1 MNNWISKMAH
11 RHDAAGQTD
20 TEKKDQISLILEG
33 LGGKD
38 NIMEAGCC
46 STRLRVRLK
55 DQQNVDEVLLKESG
69 AAAIFNRGN
78 ELQIVYGFASVTIS
92 RHLNNLLKS

>member
-1 MNNWISKMAH
+1 MDNRISKIFQKH
-11 RHDAAGQTD
+11 VTAGQPEST
-20 TEKKDQISLILEG
+20 KKDQISIILEG

-55 DQQNVDEVLLKESG
+55 DQQIVDEALLKESG
-69 AAAIFNRGN
+69 AAAIFTREN